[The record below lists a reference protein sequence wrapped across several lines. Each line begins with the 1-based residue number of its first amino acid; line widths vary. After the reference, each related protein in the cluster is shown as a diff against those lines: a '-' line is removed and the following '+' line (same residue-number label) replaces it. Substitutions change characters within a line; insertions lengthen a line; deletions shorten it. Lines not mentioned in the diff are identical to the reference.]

1 MCIFNRFFQ
10 SGCDG
15 GCLVR
20 ARGIVVMHQ
29 QLQAA
34 KGVVFVTLDDATG
47 SVNVI
52 VWKSRREKQR
62 SERLHSRL
70 MAVWGV
76 WQRDVESG
84 GEVRHLIAQR
94 LADLTSLHHLLHTG
108 KVRVLWMAAKRPLAL
123 SSQIPCKHG
132 YQRYLVLFVNK

>member
-34 KGVVFVTLDDATG
+34 KGVVFVTLDDETG

-62 SERLHSRL
+62 SELLHSRL

-94 LADLTSLHHLLHTG
+94 LVDLTPLLG
-108 KVRVLWMAAKRPLAL
+108 GLATQ
-123 SSQIPCKHG
+123 S
-132 YQRYLVLFVNK
+132 REFR